1 MQKQSKLILCR
12 ARSTPFMKHLL
23 RKTGPRQPLLPQIL
37 IAIALLG
44 VGHPVWAQT
53 PRSPQTQ
60 VASPAPLLADG
71 GYLLGAGDKV
81 KLDIFSV
88 PEYSG
93 EYQVLADGTL
103 NLPLAG
109 SVVVQG
115 LTLRQASAAISGKFR
130 EWLTRP
136 VVTVS
141 LTASRPIQVSVSGEV
156 PRPGSYTT
164 TLTEMGIPTLT
175 KMVQLAGGVNQ
186 SADLQQVQVIRR
198 LPGQNAGTQTMR
210 VNLRQLLKSG
220 DISQDLPL
228 RDGDRIIIPATTA
241 VNVDE
246 ANMIANSSISVSY
259 DQPLKIIV
267 AGEVN
272 RPGPHSIRGEA
283 IAQAGTSATTTTVNQ
298 KVQVP
303 TVTRALQLAGGI
315 TGAANIREIE
325 VRRMTSSGNEQ
336 IVKVNLFQLIQ
347 AGDARQDIP
356 LQDGDRIIVPTAVVL
371 SPQDAATIARA
382 SFSPDAINVTIAGEV
397 IKPGTLQLPT
407 NTTLNQALLAAGG
420 FNSRA
425 KKRSVDFLRRNPN
438 GTVERRT
445 IALDLN
451 QGINDRTNPP
461 LRNNDTIVVGK
472 SGLAGIGDTLGT
484 VFSPLSGFLG
494 LFNFFR

>member
-1 MQKQSKLILCR
+1 MS
-12 ARSTPFMKHLL
+12 
-23 RKTGPRQPLLPQIL
+23 QPLALKKRKKRKAEGFAVFL
-37 IAIALLG
+37 TAAIGA
-44 VGHPVWAQT
+44 VGFGSPGLAQT
-53 PRSPQTQ
+53 PQPPRANPVLPTAPS
-60 VASPAPLLADG
+60 VSPAPILVDE
-71 GYLLGAGDKV
+71 GYLLGPGDKL

-93 EYQVLADGTL
+93 DYQVLADGTL

-109 SVVVQG
+109 SVSVQG
-115 LTLRQASAAISGKFR
+115 LTLKQASSAIAVKFR

-136 VVTVS
+136 VITVS
-141 LTASRPIQVSVSGEV
+141 LTASRPIQVTVSGEV

-164 TLTEMGIPTLT
+164 TLTESGIPTLT
-175 KMVQLAGGVNQ
+175 KMVQLAGGVSQ
-186 SADLQQVQVIRR
+186 SADLRQVQLIRR
-198 LPGQNAGTQTMR
+198 RPGKNAGLQT
-210 VNLRQLLKSG
+210 VKVDLRQLLQSG

-228 RDGDRIIIPATTA
+228 RDGDRIVIPAATA

-246 ANMIANSSISVSY
+246 ANLIANSSISVSY

-272 RPGPHSIRGEA
+272 RPGPHSIRGEITPQTDGA
-283 IAQAGTSATTTTVNQ
+283 NGTNTNVSQ

-315 TGAANIREIE
+315 TGAADIREIE
-325 VRRMTSSGNEQ
+325 VRRLTKAGSEQ
-336 IVKVNLFQLIQ
+336 VVRVNLFQLIQ

-356 LQDGDRIIVPTAVVL
+356 LQDGDRVIVPTATAL
-371 SPQDAATIARA
+371 SAQDAATIARA
-382 SFSPDAINVTIAGEV
+382 SFSPDSINVTVAGEV

-420 FNSRA
+420 FNPRA
-425 KKRSVDFLRRNPN
+425 KKRSVEFLRLNPN
-438 GTVERRT
+438 GTVERRQ
-445 IALDLN
+445 IALDFN
-451 QGINDRTNPP
+451 QGINTQNNPP

-484 VFSPLSGFLG
+484 VLSPLSGFLG
-494 LFNFFR
+494 IFNIFR